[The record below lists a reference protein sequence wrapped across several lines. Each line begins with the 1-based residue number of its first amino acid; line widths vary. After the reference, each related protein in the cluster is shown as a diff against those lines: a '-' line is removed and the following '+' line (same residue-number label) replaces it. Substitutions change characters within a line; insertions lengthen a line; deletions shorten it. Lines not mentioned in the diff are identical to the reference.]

1 MESPA
6 PTGLSSEYACIDHI
20 HQAYV
25 CTSFEKKKM
34 GVKMNMNEERTSQ
47 VMTLELQGHYF
58 SYLLLSV
65 IFRLDNGSEDQTLAY
80 FRGKYVK
87 RLLSLRSSQ
96 VVFGFSK
103 TDVQN

>member
-1 MESPA
+1 
-6 PTGLSSEYACIDHI
+6 
-20 HQAYV
+20 
-25 CTSFEKKKM
+25 
-34 GVKMNMNEERTSQ
+34 MNMNEERTSQ

-96 VVFGFSK
+96 VVFDFLKQMCK
-103 TDVQN
+103 TNQIKMIKGNFGASVSYNCN

>member
-1 MESPA
+1 
-6 PTGLSSEYACIDHI
+6 
-20 HQAYV
+20 
-25 CTSFEKKKM
+25 
-34 GVKMNMNEERTSQ
+34 MNEERTSQ

-96 VVFGFSK
+96 VVFDFLKQMCK
-103 TDVQN
+103 TNQIKMIKGNFGASVSYNCN